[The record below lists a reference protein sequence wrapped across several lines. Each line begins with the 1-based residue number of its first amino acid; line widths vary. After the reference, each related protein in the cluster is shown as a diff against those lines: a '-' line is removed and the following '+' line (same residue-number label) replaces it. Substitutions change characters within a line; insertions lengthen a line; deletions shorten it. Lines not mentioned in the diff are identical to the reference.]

1 MKCFMEFI
9 SSSLLCMP
17 LQSVSMLCVMIQP
30 FLLLRSVRLIVAF
43 TTTTTTAHTIDVGQ
57 RSGKKDRSQTF
68 KWFAAPL
75 IYYLCD
81 YAMMWFNQ
89 R

>member
-1 MKCFMEFI
+1 
-9 SSSLLCMP
+9 MP
-17 LQSVSMLCVMIQP
+17 LQSVSMLCMMIQP
-30 FLLLRSVRLIVAF
+30 FHPLPSVRLIVIVTF
-43 TTTTTTAHTIDVGQ
+43 TTTTAHTIDVGQ